1 MKLARSG
8 GEEPKID
15 LTSLIDVVF
24 LLLIFFMVTTT
35 FVPDAGLRLL
45 LPEAQSETQPP
56 PSRPLEIAID
66 AGDVIYI
73 GGETVSQ
80 APAPLRARLSA
91 LAGSDFER
99 GIRIRADGR
108 ASHQAVIAV
117 MDAASALGFERVD
130 IVTRPLE
137 PGS

>member
-1 MKLARSG
+1 MKLARTG
-8 GEEPKID
+8 GEEPQIN

-56 PSRPLEIAID
+56 PNRPLEIAID
-66 AGDVIYI
+66 AGDTIYV

-91 LAGSDFER
+91 AAEGDFGR

-108 ASHQAVIAV
+108 ASHQAVVAV
-117 MDAASALGFERVD
+117 MDAASALGFSRVD

-137 PGS
+137 SDR